1 MNTRLAPR
9 LLLIALLCAG
19 FAWGTWA
26 ILQNPPPARKPRTE
40 APLPLMRVLASQPSD
55 HPLLSRVYGT
65 VQAAHAMTVRP
76 QVGGRL
82 QRLHPAFEP
91 GGVIPAGEPL
101 YQIDP
106 SDFDLA
112 IKAAQADL
120 AKVRA
125 DIEIEQGRRKVAA
138 EELRLLEGSIKV
150 DAGSREL
157 ALREPQLRQ
166 VRAEL
171 LSAQNALEEARLQR
185 QRTQASLPY
194 DAVVL
199 SRARVGGEVVAAR
212 DSLGEVA
219 QADRFWISLQVPQQ
233 LLRRL
238 HARTGDRPG
247 SPVTV
252 IANGVEYPAEVTR
265 ILAELSPDSRLARV
279 IAEVQDPL
287 GKQHPGR
294 PPLLIGSYVEADID
308 SGSLADSIA
317 VPRSALRDDRVWVA
331 DANDRLQVRDVKVL
345 FTGPETAYLAPLPPG
360 DRVLM
365 TPPVGLAPD
374 TPVRV
379 EVAR

>member
-1 MNTRLAPR
+1 MKSRIGLRLT
-9 LLLIALLCAG
+9 LIALLCVG
-19 FAWGTWA
+19 FTWGTWA
-26 ILQNPPPARKPRTE
+26 ILQNPPPPPKPHTE
-40 APLPLMRVLASQPSD
+40 APLPLMRVLASEPAD
-55 HPLLSRVYGT
+55 HPLLSRVYGD
-65 VQAAHAMTVRP
+65 VQAAHALTVRP

-82 QRLHPAFEP
+82 QQLHPAFEP

-106 SDFDLA
+106 ADYDLA
-112 IKAAQADL
+112 IRAAQADL
-120 AKVRA
+120 AKAKA

-157 ALREPQLRQ
+157 ALRAPQLRQ

-171 LSAQNALEEARLQR
+171 LRAQNALEQAQLQR

-233 LLRRL
+233 LLQRL

-252 IANGVEYPAEVTR
+252 IANGTKYPAEVTR

-308 SGSLADSIA
+308 SGNLPHSIA

-345 FTGPETAYLAPLPPG
+345 FTSPETAYLAPLQAG
-360 DRVLM
+360 DRVLV
-365 TPPVGLAPD
+365 TPPAGLAPD
-374 TPVRV
+374 SPVRV
-379 EVAR
+379 EVVQ